1 MTELHE
7 MTAIELARRIA
18 GREISPVEVA
28 VAALDRVERLQPVL
42 NCFITVCAD
51 QAIAAA
57 KEAEAA
63 VMRGDRL
70 GALHGVPYHVKD
82 LISTAGVRTTFGSL
96 VHKDNVPKHDA
107 VAHARVRAA
116 GAILVGKTTTP
127 EFGHKGL
134 TDAPLFGRT
143 RNAWSA
149 ERTCGGSS
157 GGAAAAV
164 AAGLC
169 PIGVATD
176 GGGSTRIPA
185 AANGVVGF
193 KQNVGTVPHSEVADG
208 FGVYTYVTPMT
219 RTVLDTALM
228 LDVMAG
234 ADASD
239 PWSIAA
245 PRQDFLKAAQ
255 PLGDLRGKRI
265 LYALKLGNEVVSAD
279 TRAAFDAALK
289 QLAALGAELE
299 PLDDPL
305 PDMLPVWQVL
315 NHTTWRARFGD
326 MIAKH
331 RAQVTPSLVRQVE
344 MAAEWSGADLLKA
357 SFARTAIYRQV
368 QGWLGRADY
377 LVTPTLSRT
386 AMSIEQDLFEPVEVD
401 NQVVGEFRQT
411 WHPYTMPFNLTGHP
425 ATTVPCGFGA
435 DGLPL
440 GLQIVGRFRDDA
452 SVLRA
457 AALYETAA
465 GWISQ
470 RSAL

>member
-1 MTELHE
+1 MTELYRL
-7 MTAIELARRIA
+7 TAAELARRIA
-18 GREISPVEVA
+18 QRELSPVEVVRA
-28 VAALDRVERLQPVL
+28 TLDRIERLQPVL

-51 QAIAAA
+51 EAMAAA

-63 VMRGDRL
+63 VMRGATL
-70 GALHGVPYHVKD
+70 GPLHGVPYHVKD
-82 LISTAGVRTTFGSL
+82 LVSTAGVRTTFGSL

-107 VAHARVRAA
+107 VAQARMRAA

-149 ERTCGGSS
+149 ERTCAGSS

-169 PIGVATD
+169 PIGIATD

-193 KQNVGTVPHSEVADG
+193 KQNVGTVPHSEVADA

-219 RTVLDTALM
+219 RTVMDTALM
-228 LDVMAG
+228 LEAMAG
-234 ADASD
+234 AHDSD
-239 PWSIAA
+239 PWSIAV
-245 PRQDFLKAAQ
+245 PRQDYLAAARPAGTLK
-255 PLGDLRGKRI
+255 GKRI
-265 LYALKLGNEVVSAD
+265 LHALKLGNEVVSAD
-279 TRAAFDAALK
+279 MRAAFDAALK
-289 QLAALGAELE
+289 VLADLGAELE
-299 PLDDPL
+299 PLSGAL
-305 PDMLPVWQVL
+305 PDMLPVWQVV

-326 MIAKH
+326 MIAQH
-331 RAQVTPSLVRQVE
+331 RAQITPSLVRQVE

-357 SFARTAIYRQV
+357 SFARTTIYRQV
-368 QGWLGRADY
+368 QAWLERADY

-386 AMSIEQDLFEPVEVD
+386 ALSIEQDLFEPIEID
-401 NQVVGEFRQT
+401 NQVVGEFRQS
-411 WHPYTMPFNLTGHP
+411 WYPYTMPFNLTGHP
-425 ATTVPCGFGA
+425 ATTVPCGFGR
-435 DGLPL
+435 DCLPL

-457 AALYETAA
+457 AALYEAA
-465 GWISQ
+465 TDWQARWPVI
-470 RSAL
+470 